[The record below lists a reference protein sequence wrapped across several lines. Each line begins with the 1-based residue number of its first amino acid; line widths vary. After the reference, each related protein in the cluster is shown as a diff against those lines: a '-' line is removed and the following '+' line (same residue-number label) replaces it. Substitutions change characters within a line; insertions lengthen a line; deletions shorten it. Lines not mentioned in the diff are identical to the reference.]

1 MSKLKYDR
9 QKHRKYIKKCKK
21 TCDIIKWSIMCKVG
35 DREETDNRTTAIFE
49 EIMSKIIFKTVLMMK
64 S

>member
-1 MSKLKYDR
+1 
-9 QKHRKYIKKCKK
+9 
-21 TCDIIKWSIMCKVG
+21 MCKVG

-49 EIMSKIIFKTVLMMK
+49 EIMSKIFFKTVLMMK